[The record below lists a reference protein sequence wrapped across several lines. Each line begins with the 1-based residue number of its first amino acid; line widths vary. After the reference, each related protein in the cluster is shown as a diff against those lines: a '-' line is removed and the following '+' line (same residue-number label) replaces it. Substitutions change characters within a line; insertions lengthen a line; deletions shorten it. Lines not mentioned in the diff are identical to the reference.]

1 VRYAQIFEFIGDAGD
16 QWNKATVNLGRIREP
31 YRLIFSAERSNVA
44 TKNDIALDDVKLY
57 NCEYPEG
64 KS

>member
-1 VRYAQIFEFIGDAGD
+1 
-16 QWNKATVNLGRIREP
+16 
-31 YRLIFSAERSNVA
+31 VA

-64 KS
+64 KP